1 VKPRPLFPKKRRPS
15 KGGPAQPV
23 GRREYERLAR
33 EAEKARAE
41 RHGLYGEAL
50 PEEDLE
56 ELAEGT
62 LEDALAERRIRLT
75 LAEDAERLRAKRRTP
90 DEETRLLETLR
101 LLANDEEIAR
111 LARTRCEFCGA
122 DPRSP
127 EYAGVDV
134 LGGRQLSYPGCCLA
148 GQESISDWL
157 EDAPTEDRIRWA
169 RALFGPYVED
179 HGEIANVTGPMGQV
193 ERRRRGEWEETDQT
207 ADPYQISYELTVSV
221 VRDAESRELVARIVA
236 EHHAHMAWEA
246 GTAWK
251 FGITV
256 HNGPDLVGV
265 AWIQNPGSRMF
276 PQDGTWLDV
285 ARVAI
290 RRDLPPFLR
299 GNAASLIYSTAW
311 QVARDGSWVAA
322 IPLDPGNPGG
332 LTVLERQQQIDVIR
346 RGPLDDHQRAAL
358 KVEFGALTER
368 ANEEWGRIR
377 SQSDQKRERAE
388 AAAAGAL
395 EHKGTPSPALVAA
408 WGAALALIKPV
419 TWEKV
424 RNAAQFTADHPWRVQ
439 RNAIRMITYT
449 LEGEEVG
456 TTLKSSGWEPA
467 AWSAPHKTASGA
479 RKGRDLRAS
488 AAAKIRWQ
496 VGIPEHARPIVLLER
511 QLAHEDRVAVGL
523 SRGGLRPAGS
533 GASTLALRVYGI
545 LTGPRGE
552 VPPHQN
558 AVTWQETATEEAGRP
573 KGARRLMNPLRRVHR
588 NMDAGRRAHE
598 REALRDGADRSKTL
612 VDRLRAG
619 LVTPEHLSVAGYL
632 GDAAAAQVVPAWVAP
647 ESASHLARQALR
659 YGPISVLTAVRIGA
673 DLASRALPAFEVVR
687 PQDGRPHAAIAA
699 THAWVACPCDSH
711 RQAVESAAQDLDA
724 CGRTVTDTSPA
735 GYAVTAVGYAS
746 DAVEPAATGDAE
758 GAVGPATG
766 SAASYA
772 FTAVRRQGIESGRD
786 LAEFKAVLWGER
798 EWQRLHM
805 IAVLTG
811 DLPLAPPA
819 ATNPLRHRKPD
830 RLDPNT
836 PEEREPDYLRGA
848 ISPCGSKPKAIDY
861 HVVEGRGGGATLIL
875 DVGNVRH
882 YGPELFYEDRCP
894 LLAGFREGR
903 SVVTRPGV
911 AFGGAPVYSKSFD
924 LENLAHRVGLPLA
937 RVEHML
943 VLEGRAWARARG
955 RAK

>member
-101 LLANDEEIAR
+101 LLANDEEVAR

-169 RALFGPYVED
+169 RALFGPYVEE
-179 HGEIANVTGPMGQV
+179 HGEIANVVGPMGQV
-193 ERRRRGEWEETDQT
+193 EQRRRGEWEEAEGQF
-207 ADPYQISYELTVSV
+207 ADPFQASYELTASV

-236 EHHAHMAWEA
+236 EHHKHMAWEA

-251 FGITV
+251 FGVLV

-265 AWIQNPGSRMF
+265 AWVQNPGARAF

-290 RRDLPPFLR
+290 RFDLPPFLR
-299 GNAASLIYSTAW
+299 RNAASLIYSTAW
-311 QVARDGSWVAA
+311 QAARDGTWVSDDEWFG
-322 IPLDPGNPGG
+322 PVDPSDPTKRLFKQG
-332 LTVLERQQQIDVIR
+332 I
-346 RGPLDDHQRAAL
+346 
-358 KVEFGALTER
+358 KY
-368 ANEEWGRIR
+368 
-377 SQSDQKRERAE
+377 QSDQKRKRAE
-388 AAAAGAL
+388 LAAADVIGC
-395 EHKGTPSPALVAA
+395 K
-408 WGAALALIKPV
+408 GAAP
-419 TWEKV
+419 
-424 RNAAQFTADHPWRVQ
+424 AAQLKAWSAALDVIPPRTWDRTKKKAESVWADPWRIE
-439 RNAIRMITYT
+439 RKAIRMITYT
-449 LEGEEVG
+449 LADEEVG
-456 TTLKSSGWEPA
+456 TTLKASGWEPA
-467 AWSAPHKTASGA
+467 AWSAGRLEASGV
-479 RKGRDLRAS
+479 RKGREERAS
-488 AAAKIRWQ
+488 KQPKIQWQ
-496 VGIPEHARPIVLLER
+496 IGLKEHARPIVALER
-511 QLAHEDRVAVGL
+511 RLAHEDRVTVGP
-523 SRGGLRPAGS
+523 SSQQRQGALRPAGH
-533 GASTLALRVYGI
+533 GVTTLALQVYRI
-545 LTGPRGE
+545 EPGPDGVIR
-552 VPPHQN
+552 HQN
-558 AVTWQETATEEAGRP
+558 AWTWEETAEEIAARP
-573 KGARRLMNPLRRVHR
+573 KGMRRKL
-588 NMDAGRRAHE
+588 
-598 REALRDGADRSKTL
+598 
-612 VDRLRAG
+612 
-619 LVTPEHLSVAGYL
+619 
-632 GDAAAAQVVPAWVAP
+632 
-647 ESASHLARQALR
+647 
-659 YGPISVLTAVRIGA
+659 
-673 DLASRALPAFEVVR
+673 
-687 PQDGRPHAAIAA
+687 
-699 THAWVACPCDSH
+699 
-711 RQAVESAAQDLDA
+711 
-724 CGRTVTDTSPA
+724 
-735 GYAVTAVGYAS
+735 
-746 DAVEPAATGDAE
+746 
-758 GAVGPATG
+758 
-766 SAASYA
+766 
-772 FTAVRRQGIESGRD
+772 
-786 LAEFKAVLWGER
+786 
-798 EWQRLHM
+798 
-805 IAVLTG
+805 
-811 DLPLAPPA
+811 
-819 ATNPLRHRKPD
+819 NPLRHRKPD
-830 RLDPNT
+830 PLDPR
-836 PEEREPDYLRGA
+836 PGDDREPDYLRGA

-894 LLAGFREGR
+894 LLAGFREGKQQ
-903 SVVTRPGV
+903 VLRPGV
-911 AFGGAPVYSKSFD
+911 SFSGAPVFAKSFD
-924 LENLAHRVGLPLA
+924 LEALAGRVGLPLA